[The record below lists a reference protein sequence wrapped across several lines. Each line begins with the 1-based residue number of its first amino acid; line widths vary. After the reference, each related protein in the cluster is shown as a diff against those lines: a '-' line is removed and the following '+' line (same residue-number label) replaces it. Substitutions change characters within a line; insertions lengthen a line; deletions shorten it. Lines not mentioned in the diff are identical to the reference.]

1 MSSPDDLALPIVA
14 ITMGDPAGIGP
25 EIIAKALVDPQT
37 RRLCRPVVI
46 GDADRLAL
54 AADICGLRL
63 TINRIHAVSEALH
76 EPRGADCIDLGLVPD
91 ALPFGDLTEI
101 AGEAAYRAVE
111 LAARLA
117 VDHEVQAICTGPL
130 NKEAL
135 HMAGHRYPGHTEMLA
150 DLTGTA
156 EVSMM
161 LTSPKV
167 RVVHVTTHIG
177 LRDMIDRIE
186 PGVVF
191 RTIQRG
197 HAALE
202 AAGNHNP
209 RIAVCGINPHA
220 GDTVSSVTGKRSRR
234 SRPELTELARR
245 GSMRMVPSQLTPC
258 STVPAAA
265 TSTSLWPCT
274 TTRAMARSRCKGW
287 RAGSTSPSGFR

>member
-1 MSSPDDLALPIVA
+1 MSPPDDLALPIVA

-54 AADICGLRL
+54 AADICGIRL
-63 TINRIHAVSEALH
+63 TINRIHAVSEALY
-76 EPRGADCIDLGLVPD
+76 EPRGADCIDLGLVRD
-91 ALPFGDLTEI
+91 ALPFGDLAEI
-101 AGEAAYRAVE
+101 AGEAAYRAIE

-117 VDHEVQAICTGPL
+117 VDREVQAICTAPL

-135 HMAGHRYPGHTEMLA
+135 HLAGHRYPGHTEMLA

-186 PGVVF
+186 PGLVF

-220 GDTVSSVTGKRSRR
+220 GEHGLFGHGEEEQKIAPGVDR
-234 SRPELTELARR
+234 ARQA
-245 GSMRMVPSQLTPC
+245 GSMRMVLSQPTPC
-258 STVPAAA
+258 STAPPAA
-265 TSTSLWPCT
+265 TSTSSWPCT
-274 TTRAMARSRCKGW
+274 TTRAMAPSRCRDL
-287 RAGSTSPSGFR
+287 RAGSTSPSGCR